1 MARTVID
8 LDDDLLAEAQTA
20 LGTTTKVGTVNAA
33 LLEVVKRL
41 RRQEFFDAIDSGEID
56 LTYDARN
63 EVAPGSPD
71 QAAA

>member
-8 LDDDLLAEAQTA
+8 LDDDLLAEAQKA
-20 LGTTTKVGTVNAA
+20 LGTSTKVGTVNAA

-56 LTYDARN
+56 LTYDARGD
-63 EVAPGSPD
+63 ASSGPHG